1 VGESHGASDLKIENA
16 DVESKNLPQYI
27 SNISKYVFFFKILS
41 IN

>member
-27 SNISKYVFFFKILS
+27 SNIYGLAEFGWNKKGI
-41 IN
+41 